1 MESAENFNVRSVLL
15 VDDEPEFLNHTR
27 RLLEQGGFQV
37 TTAESGTAALN
48 LIEAEHPQIVIAD
61 LSLSEGKGVDFLMA
75 MRATHPETPVIMI
88 AAKEDVGEARD
99 AVRQGAFD
107 YIQKPLA
114 ADDLLMTCRRAVDT
128 LRLRVENKI
137 LKQATGG
144 TLTGIP
150 QTLRSSSR
158 PERAAM
164 ERAAMARVTQFMGEA
179 ISKAS
184 TRVLEQALGEGASDL
199 VLTDVLS
206 EVILNDATE
215 GEWAAALLRG
225 AQVQRD
231 LLRHAGG
238 TLSSTDVGSLLGIGR
253 AAVDKRRRQGALLGL
268 RMPSGD
274 FVYPTAQFAK
284 NNALPGLS
292 DVLGAFRI
300 QDPWMQLDVLL
311 ARDKALGGRTAFEM
325 LADGDV
331 ERVKTIVSSFGEQ
344 GL

>member
-1 MESAENFNVRSVLL
+1 MESAEYVRSVLL
-15 VDDEPEFLNHTR
+15 VHDEPEFLNHTR

-37 TTAESGTAALN
+37 TTAESGTAALK
-48 LIEAEHPQIVIAD
+48 LIEPEHPQIVITD
-61 LSLSEGKGVDFLMA
+61 LSLPEGRAVDFLKA

-88 AAKEDVGEARD
+88 TAKEDVGQARD

-128 LRLRVENKI
+128 LRLRVEK
-137 LKQATGG
+137 K
-144 TLTGIP
+144 
-150 QTLRSSSR
+150 TLRSSSR

-164 ERAAMARVTQFMGEA
+164 ERAAMVRVTRFMGEA
-179 ISKAS
+179 ISRAS

-284 NNALPGLS
+284 NNVLPGLS

-311 ARDKALGGRTAFEM
+311 ARDKALGGRTAFET